1 MYNKY
6 TMFYKDILISIS
18 DFLST
23 HDLISLSST
32 CRDYRIIL
40 LFDIHVMSIH
50 KFTLS
55 KTYTSL
61 EFIKELPYKIY
72 NLDLNTNKNI
82 KDKDFQYI
90 KGIHTLDMSGCNQD
104 TITDNAFKY
113 LKGIYTLNIKGCKQI
128 TDKAFENLKGI
139 HTLDM
144 SWCNKKTITDK
155 AFVNLK
161 GIHTVNMYLCKQIT
175 DKAFSN
181 ALSVIVF
188 LLHRLISRV

>member
-1 MYNKY
+1 
-6 TMFYKDILISIS
+6 MFYKDILISIS

-23 HDLISLSST
+23 RDLISLSST
-32 CRDYRIIL
+32 CRDYYIIL
-40 LFDIHVMSIH
+40 LFNVHVMSTH

-55 KTYTSL
+55 KTYISL

-113 LKGIYTLNIKGCKQI
+113 LKGIYTL
-128 TDKAFENLKGI
+128 
-139 HTLDM
+139 DM

-155 AFVNLK
+155 AFKNLK
-161 GIHTVNMYLCKQIT
+161 GIHTLHMKSCNQDTIT
-175 DKAFSN
+175 DKAFKYLKGIHTLDMSN
-181 ALSVIVF
+181 CNQKTITDKAFENLK
-188 LLHRLISRV
+188 